1 MKAKKK
7 SLVSDILNTLTK
19 CFIVLIAVILLII
32 AFSGV
37 KIVKSGNVALVFRFG
52 KLVGDSY
59 EEQVHEPGLLLA
71 FPYIIDKVVM
81 VPTGSVMEQTVT
93 THYTNGNM
101 TTMRNNG
108 YVITGDHNIAIVSAS
123 VKYVISDPVAYTLNV
138 KDITS
143 LINAFISSAMVEE
156 AAKTGIDELLT
167 SGKDAYSQAIIQK
180 AQQKLSNMN
189 AGVMLSVVELTNVSM
204 PTEVKDIYDQ
214 VNSATVNAATLIEE
228 AELYRENLIP
238 SAESQKA
245 TLIATA
251 NTEKANAISAA
262 NTALAEFWGVAGEY
276 NTNPELVK
284 TRLYNA
290 KVAEAV
296 AKIGRI
302 YMVLDDGSKIVIG
315 SGSTATK

>member
-19 CFIVLIAVILLII
+19 CFVVLVVVIVLII
-32 AFSGV
+32 AFSGI

-52 KLVGDSY
+52 KLVGESY

-101 TTMRNNG
+101 TTLRNNG
-108 YVITGDHNIAIVSAS
+108 YVITGDHNIAVVSAS

-156 AAKTGIDELLT
+156 AAKIGVDELLT

-204 PTEVKDIYDQ
+204 PTEVKDLYDQ
-214 VNSATVNAATLIEE
+214 VNSAAVNAATLIEK
-228 AELYRENLIP
+228 AELYRENLLP
-238 SAESQKA
+238 SAEAQKA
-245 TLIATA
+245 TAIANA
-251 NTEKANAISAA
+251 NTEKANAVSGA
-262 NTALAEFWGVAGEY
+262 NTALAEFWGVTEEY
-276 NTNPELVK
+276 KTNPELVK
-284 TRLYNA
+284 TRIYNA

-296 AKIGRI
+296 AKIGKI

-315 SGSTATK
+315 SGSTTK

>member
-19 CFIVLIAVILLII
+19 CFVVLVVVIVLII
-32 AFSGV
+32 AFSGI

-52 KLVGDSY
+52 KLVGESY

-101 TTMRNNG
+101 TTLRNNG
-108 YVITGDHNIAIVSAS
+108 YVITGDHNIAVVSAS

-156 AAKTGIDELLT
+156 AAKIGVYELLT

-204 PTEVKDIYDQ
+204 PTEVKDLYDQ
-214 VNSATVNAATLIEE
+214 VNSAAVNAATLIEK
-228 AELYRENLIP
+228 AELYRENLLP
-238 SAESQKA
+238 SAEAQKA
-245 TLIATA
+245 TAIANA
-251 NTEKANAISAA
+251 NTEKANAVSGA
-262 NTALAEFWGVAGEY
+262 NTALAEFWGVTEEY
-276 NTNPELVK
+276 KTNPELVK
-284 TRLYNA
+284 TRIYNA

-296 AKIGRI
+296 AKIGKI

-315 SGSTATK
+315 SGSTTK

>member
-1 MKAKKK
+1 MKAKKR
-7 SLVSDILNTLTK
+7 SLASDILNTLTK
-19 CFIVLIAVILLII
+19 CFIVLVIVLVLII

-52 KLVGDSY
+52 KLVGNSY
-59 EEQVHEPGLLLA
+59 EEQVHEPGLLIA
-71 FPYIIDKVVM
+71 FPSIIDEVVM
-81 VPTGSVMEQTVT
+81 IPTGSVMEQTVT

-108 YVITGDHNIAIVSAS
+108 YVITGDQNIAIVSAS

-143 LINAFISSAMVEE
+143 LINAFVSSAMVEE
-156 AAKTGIDELLT
+156 AAMISVDELLT
-167 SGKDAYSQAIIQK
+167 SGKDAYSQSIMQK

-189 AGVMLSVVELTNVSM
+189 AGIMLSVVELTNVSM
-204 PTEVKDIYDQ
+204 PNEVKDIYDQ
-214 VNSATVNAATLIEE
+214 VNSATVNAATLLEQ
-228 AELYRENLIP
+228 AKLYRENLLP

-245 TLIATA
+245 TAIATA
-251 NTEKANAISAA
+251 NTEKSNAISSA
-262 NTALAEFWGVAGEY
+262 NTDLAEFWGVVNEY
-276 NTNPELVK
+276 KTNPELVK

-290 KVAEAV
+290 KVSAAV
-296 AKIGRI
+296 TKIGRI

-315 SGSTATK
+315 SATATP

>member
-19 CFIVLIAVILLII
+19 CFVVLVVVIVLII
-32 AFSGV
+32 AFSGI

-52 KLVGDSY
+52 KLVGESY

-101 TTMRNNG
+101 TTLRNNG
-108 YVITGDHNIAIVSAS
+108 YVITGDHNIAVVSAS

-156 AAKTGIDELLT
+156 AAKIGVYELLT

-180 AQQKLSNMN
+180 AQQKLSNMS

-204 PTEVKDIYDQ
+204 PAEVKDLYDQ
-214 VNSATVNAATLIEE
+214 VNSAAVNAATLIEK
-228 AELYRENLIP
+228 AELYRENLLP
-238 SAESQKA
+238 SAEAQKA
-245 TLIATA
+245 TAIANA
-251 NTEKANAISAA
+251 NTEKANAVSGA
-262 NTALAEFWGVAGEY
+262 NTALAEFWGVTEEY
-276 NTNPELVK
+276 KTNPELVK
-284 TRLYNA
+284 TRIYNA

-296 AKIGRI
+296 AKIGKI

-315 SGSTATK
+315 SGSTTK

>member
-1 MKAKKK
+1 MKVKKK

-19 CFIVLIAVILLII
+19 CFVVLVVVIVLII

-52 KLVGDSY
+52 KLVGNSY

-156 AAKTGIDELLT
+156 AAKIGVDDLLT
-167 SGKDAYSQAIIQK
+167 SGKDAYSQAIMQK

-189 AGVMLSVVELTNVSM
+189 SGIMLSVVELTNVSM

-214 VNSATVNAATLIEE
+214 VNSATVNAATLIEQ
-228 AELYRENLIP
+228 AELYRENLLP
-238 SAESQKA
+238 SAESKKA
-245 TLIATA
+245 TAIANA

-262 NTALAEFWGVAGEY
+262 NTDLAEFWGVANEY
-276 NTNPELVK
+276 KTNPELVK

-290 KVAEAV
+290 KVSAAV
-296 AKIGRI
+296 TKIGRI

-315 SGSTATK
+315 SGSVTK

>member
-19 CFIVLIAVILLII
+19 CFVVLVVVIILII

-37 KIVKSGNVALVFRFG
+37 KIVKSGNVALIFRFG
-52 KLVGDSY
+52 KLVGNSY

-156 AAKTGIDELLT
+156 AAKIGVDELLT
-167 SGKDAYSQAIIQK
+167 SGKDAYSQAIMAK
-180 AQQKLSNMN
+180 AQQKLSNMD

-214 VNSATVNAATLIEE
+214 VNSATVNAATLIEQ
-228 AELYRENLIP
+228 AELYRENLLP

-245 TLIATA
+245 TAIANA
-251 NTEKANAISAA
+251 NTEKSNAISAA
-262 NTALAEFWGVAGEY
+262 NTDLAEFWGVAAEY
-276 NTNPELVK
+276 KTNPELVK

-290 KVAEAV
+290 KVSAAV
-296 AKIGRI
+296 TKIGRI

-315 SGSTATK
+315 SGSSSK